1 MALTTSVIT
10 GKIQWSQVK
19 ANPGF
24 ANTRQGPDSAAS
36 SITPPVNTI
45 NEIFCET
52 RTLAAAAD
60 HTYDLQALTNFFG
73 DGIVFTKARALHLSV
88 TGGQIT
94 LSPGA
99 ADPLTWFFGGT
110 NPTLTLPNGSFI
122 TIGMGSNATVSGT
135 AKTLTITNTG
145 ATSATYQIT
154 LVGGV

>member
-10 GKIQWSQVK
+10 GKIQWSQIK
-19 ANPGF
+19 TNTGF
-24 ANTRQGPDSAAS
+24 ANTRQGPDAIAS

-52 RTLAAAAD
+52 RTLAAAAS
-60 HTYDLQALTNFFG
+60 HTYNLQALTNFFG
-73 DGIVFTKARALHLSV
+73 EAILFTKVRALHLST

-99 ADPLTWFFGGT
+99 ADPLTWFMGGT

-122 TIGMGSNATVSGT
+122 TIGMGTNTTVSGS
-135 AKTLTITNTG
+135 AKTLTIENTG
-145 ATSATYQIT
+145 NTSATYQIT